1 MQKKIIFFLPN
12 FSQGGAAQSIVK
24 ILIYLSNKK
33 NKCELICL
41 KKCFYKK
48 TLLENGIKV
57 LEIKSSRA
65 LYSMYRIRNYLL
77 ETSNHYK
84 IYFVSNI
91 NYANILSIVFL
102 KILFSYKVVITER
115 TPFQELDYYYGFF
128 DSIKKIIMK
137 FLIPFLYKK
146 SDLIIC
152 NSKKNSNELSK
163 FINKK
168 CNYIYP
174 ILPYIISKKNEFKKN
189 SKIFNILSVG
199 RYSKEK
205 NFFDIIKS
213 LSLIENKDIRLFLIG
228 SGPDKLQLQRNL
240 SKFTIKAK
248 LINFSK
254 TAEIK
259 YFKKSHL
266 FISSS
271 DFEGYPNTVV
281 QAINNNLPVLST
293 QSHGA
298 INEILLY
305 GSGGTFYKKRN
316 VNDLS
321 KKIIFIINNYK
332 IMFKKTLLAKSKLKK
347 FLPNRGIKKFDY
359 LIKKIK

>member
-1 MQKKIIFFLPN
+1 MKKNLIFFLPN
-12 FSQGGAAQSIVK
+12 FSPGGAGKSITNLCK
-24 ILIYLSNKK
+24 YLDKKKYNLYIISLKK
-33 NKCELICL
+33 NSYKKELNRYC
-41 KKCFYKK
+41 KKIYEINSKK
-48 TLLENGIKV
+48 TLFSFIDIL
-57 LEIKSSRA
+57 
-65 LYSMYRIRNYLL
+65 RILKEFNKKD
-77 ETSNHYK
+77 T
-84 IYFVSNI
+84 IFISNI
-91 NYANILSIVFL
+91 NYANILSILFL

-152 NSKKNSNELSK
+152 NSKKNSKELSK

-305 GSGGTFYKKRN
+305 GNGGTFYKKRN

-332 IMFKKTLLAKSKLKK
+332 MTFKKTLLAKSKLKR